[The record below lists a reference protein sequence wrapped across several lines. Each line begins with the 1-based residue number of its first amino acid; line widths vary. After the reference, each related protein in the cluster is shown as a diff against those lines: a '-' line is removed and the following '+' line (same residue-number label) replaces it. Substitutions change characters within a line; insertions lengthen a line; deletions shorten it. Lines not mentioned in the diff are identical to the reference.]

1 MLWFKRIIPLVSSI
15 STVVLISFF
24 WDKITLPYENT
35 TEIVGEYSKNNHHQ
49 FNDTLRFICFLFFPL
64 LVFSTTYILTNQNK
78 IKSFNNIFYENELPA
93 FINQKNYE
101 KKFYFLFFCIILF
114 VNFLSLNLPDHKL
127 DIFHE
132 GQLLSGALNYNLK
145 DKLWTGSYINTGL
158 FYDIL
163 NTKFSW
169 VFFGKESI
177 GAYRLFSFTFNY
189 IYLFFVIILIYQIS
203 KIFNFSKKKESLFF
217 ILLGIFCFYFYN
229 IKSYNFPNYRDLF
242 TIFFLICLSNV
253 LILNRLKNLNYFL
266 IGSFSI
272 TSLLWSLDR
281 GVFLNAAIILL
292 VIILLFKKQFS
303 SIFVIC
309 LSIFLFWIL
318 FIFVVGIDEF
328 NSFVFNSTNM
338 LKYNEIWNGIIHP
351 QPFSDDKNSTR
362 ASKALILFVING
374 IFIFKYLIKK
384 NNKLNLNTILFLG
397 LFFIIGI
404 FYYKV
409 GISRSD
415 GGHIVIGSSINY
427 MLFVILII
435 YEVLNFNYN
444 KFKIKLNLN
453 INFLIPIFLL
463 FLILISLN
471 HKNKHSFENFISF
484 NKRIKD
490 FVSKESNYFLK
501 KDYLNF
507 IDQLKTL
514 TKNDNCIQNFNYDPT
529 MYYLLGKKSCTQ
541 YYLTLNMAT
550 KNDQEK
556 FIDQINDVNY
566 LVVDNDKYADKFS
579 AYSRFPIIKNHLEK
593 YFKILTTI
601 NKYDILIKRN

>member
-1 MLWFKRIIPLVSSI
+1 MLWLKKIIPLVFSI
-15 STVVLISFF
+15 ITVILVSFF
-24 WDKITLPYENT
+24 WDQITLPYKNT
-35 TEIVGEYSKNNHHQ
+35 NEIIGEYSKNNHHQ
-49 FNDTLRFICFLFFPL
+49 LNDTLRFICFLFFPL
-64 LVFSTTYILTNQNK
+64 LVFCTTYILTNQNK
-78 IKSFNNIFYENELPA
+78 IKSYKYIFYTSELNGS
-93 FINQKNYE
+93 INKNNYE
-101 KKFYFLFFCIILF
+101 KNFYFIFFCLILF
-114 VNFLSLNLPDHKL
+114 INFLSLDLPDHKL

-169 VFFGKESI
+169 LFFEKESI
-177 GAYRLFSFTFNY
+177 GAYRLFSFVFNY

-203 KIFNFSKKKESLFF
+203 RIFNFSKKRENLFF
-217 ILLGIFCFYFYN
+217 VLLSIFCLYFYN
-229 IKSYNFPNYRDLF
+229 TKSYNFPNYRDLF
-242 TIFFLICLSNV
+242 TIFFLICLCNA
-253 LILNRLKNLNYFL
+253 LILNKLKNLNYFL

-281 GVFLNAAIILL
+281 GIFLNATMILL
-292 VIILLFKKQFS
+292 IVILLFKKQFFE
-303 SIFVIC
+303 ILVIC
-309 LSIFLFWIL
+309 TSILLFWVL
-318 FIFVVGIDEF
+318 FIFAVGIEEL

-384 NNKLNLNTILFLG
+384 KNKLNLNTILFLG

-427 MLFVILII
+427 ILFVILII
-435 YEVLNFNYN
+435 YELLSSDYI
-444 KFKIKLNLN
+444 KFKIKLNFN
-453 INFLIPIFLL
+453 INFLMPIFLL
-463 FLILISLN
+463 LITLISFN
-471 HKNKHSFENFISF
+471 QKNKHSFENFISF
-484 NKRIKD
+484 NKRIND
-490 FVSKESNYFLK
+490 FISKESNYFLQ

-507 IDQLKTL
+507 INQLRTL
-514 TKNDNCIQNFNYDPT
+514 TKNENCIQNFNYDST

-541 YYLTLNMAT
+541 YYLIFTMAT

-556 FIDQINDVNY
+556 FIDQIKGINY
-566 LVVDNDKYADKFS
+566 LVVDNYKHADKFS
-579 AYSRFPIIKNHLEK
+579 AYSRFTLVKNHLEK
-593 YFKILTTI
+593 YFQVLTTI
-601 NKYDILIKRN
+601 NEYDILIKRN

>member
-1 MLWFKRIIPLVSSI
+1 MLWFKRIIPLVFSI
-15 STVVLISFF
+15 SALILISFF

-35 TEIVGEYSKNNHHQ
+35 TEIVGEYSKSNHHQ

-64 LVFSTTYILTNQNK
+64 LVFCTTYILTNQNK
-78 IKSFNNIFYENELPA
+78 IKSFNNIFYENVLTV
-93 FINQKNYE
+93 FISQKNYE
-101 KKFYFLFFCIILF
+101 KNFYFLFFCLILF

-169 VFFGKESI
+169 LIFEKESI
-177 GAYRLFSFTFNY
+177 GAYRLFSFLFNY

-217 ILLGIFCFYFYN
+217 LILSIFCFYFYN

-281 GVFLNAAIILL
+281 GVFLNAAIIML
-292 VIILLFKKQFS
+292 VVILLFKKQFS

-338 LKYNEIWNGIIHP
+338 LKYNEIWNGVIHP
-351 QPFSDDKNSTR
+351 QPFSEDKNSTR
-362 ASKALILFVING
+362 ASKALMLFVING

-427 MLFVILII
+427 ILFVILII
-435 YEVLNFNYN
+435 YELLNFNYN
-444 KFKIKLNLN
+444 KFKIKLNFN
-453 INFLIPIFLL
+453 INFFIPIFLV
-463 FLILISLN
+463 FLIMISFN
-471 HKNKHSFENFISF
+471 QKNKHSFENFISF

-490 FVSKESNYFLK
+490 FVSKENNYFLQ
-501 KDYLNF
+501 KDYINF
-507 IDQLKTL
+507 INQLRTL

-529 MYYLLGKKSCTQ
+529 MYYLLRKKSCTQ
-541 YYLTLNMAT
+541 YYLTFSMAT

-556 FIDQINDVNY
+556 FIDQIKNINY
-566 LVVDNDKYADKFS
+566 LVVDNHKYADKFS
-579 AYSRFPIIKNHLEK
+579 AYSRFPLVKNHLEK
-593 YFKILTTI
+593 YFNVLTTI
-601 NKYDILIKRN
+601 NKYDILIKKN